1 MSDLI
6 SIIIRTKNE
15 EHWIGLCLKKIKIQ
29 SFKNYE
35 VIIVDNKS
43 IDSTIEKAKSI
54 IPDVITCNIDEF
66 KPGKALN
73 LGIEKSNGEYIV
85 CLSAHC
91 IPADENWL
99 VNLYNEIKSD
109 EMVAGVYGRQ
119 LPTDQTHDI
128 DKRDMYL
135 VFGLDKK
142 VQHKDPFFHN
152 ANSIIKKSIWREF
165 PFDNE
170 EINIE
175 DRIWGQMIIEQG
187 YKLVYNPTSMV
198 YHMHGVHQTNK
209 NRRYKN
215 ITRVIEETTLKINS
229 IPINDYSF
237 CAIIPI
243 LRVELENE
251 LNCQIFI
258 DTLLMVRSISYFSNI
273 ILTTDN
279 AFALNKVLKINN
291 IDVNSIIIH
300 ERNYENKR
308 LLDVYNETIK
318 FLKEK
323 NIFPDIVLTTDISY
337 PIKSK
342 QILESCIYELL
353 KNDVDAVIP
362 AFTEKRPAWIKNN
375 DEYERI
381 DNYETKKENRIPVYV
396 GLENI
401 CLVVYTNKIF
411 SYNTFFNNKI
421 EMVLLD
427 NPFNRFKI
435 EELVSINDYNFIKKK
450 SHKYEKRNK

>member
-6 SIIIRTKNE
+6 SIIIRTRNE

-29 SFKNYE
+29 TFKNYE

-43 IDSTIEKAKSI
+43 NDSTIEKAKSI
-54 IPDVITCNIDEF
+54 MPELITCNIDEF

-85 CLSAHC
+85 FLSAHC
-91 IPADENWL
+91 VPADENWL

-119 LPTDQTHDI
+119 IPTDQSHDI

-142 VQHKDPFFHN
+142 VQYKDPFFHN
-152 ANSIIKKSIWREF
+152 ANSIIKKSIWKKF
-165 PFDNE
+165 PFDNK

-175 DRIWGQMIIEQG
+175 DRIWGQTVIEQG
-187 YKLVYNPTSMV
+187 YKLIYTPMSIV
-198 YHMHGVHQTNK
+198 YHMHGIHQTNK
-209 NRRYKN
+209 NKRYKN
-215 ITRVIEETTLKINS
+215 ITRIIEETNSKINS
-229 IPINDYSF
+229 IPISDYSF
-237 CAIIPI
+237 CSIIPI
-243 LRVELENE
+243 LGVELENE
-251 LNCQIFI
+251 LKCQIFT
-258 DTLLMVRSISYFSNI
+258 DTLLMVKSISFFDNI
-273 ILTTDN
+273 IITTDN
-279 AFALNKVLKINN
+279 SITLNKVLKINN
-291 IDVNSIIIH
+291 IDVNSIMIH
-300 ERNYENKR
+300 ERNYDNKR

-318 FLKEK
+318 FLKDK

-342 QILESCIYELL
+342 QILERCIYELL

-362 AFTEKRPAWIKNN
+362 AFAEKRPAWIRNN
-375 DEYERI
+375 DVYERI
-381 DNYETKKENRIPVYV
+381 DNYEIKKENRIPVYI

-401 CLVVYTNKIF
+401 CLVVYTNKIS
-411 SYNTFFNNKI
+411 SYDTFLNNKI
-421 EMVLLD
+421 EMVILN

-435 EELVSINDYNFIKKK
+435 DELVSIDDYNSLKKK
-450 SHKYEKRNK
+450 SHKYEKRY